1 MLYVKWSF
9 IPLYFLVLAAQV
21 YNYEGPLIST
31 IKGEAG
37 LTEPTGI
44 VTDDQGHC
52 YICYPQQ
59 QCIKKYLYTNAA
71 PPETPKMVTQMS
83 MTMISNGEAAMAG
96 TNVCVCQYA
105 NDHDHDKQQRGCHVW
120 FGCVCVCVCVCH
132 CGSCKPPGR
141 FSHYYGFLVSLV

>member
-1 MLYVKWSF
+1 M
-9 IPLYFLVLAAQV
+9 YFLVHAAQV

-96 TNVCVCQYA
+96 TNVCVC
-105 NDHDHDKQQRGCHVW
+105 VS
-120 FGCVCVCVCVCH
+120 VC
-132 CGSCKPPGR
+132 K
-141 FSHYYGFLVSLV
+141 